1 MTELATRF
9 ADIDPLPAVWTWR
22 QRVPVAE
29 LTILAGPGGV
39 GKGILCADLAA
50 RISTGRQLPD
60 GGPAEP
66 AASVLMVSSEDDRH
80 VVVVNRLNAA
90 GADLERIA
98 DMSMVSGAPFTLPE
112 HAGALRQAIDEMPGC
127 RAVFLDP
134 LAGVAPVALT
144 SVARVRSVLAPLQRI
159 SADTGVSIVCAHHV
173 TKAGSVAGSAAV
185 VDAVRSVLVITRDP
199 ANPSVRCIRSL
210 KSNMGSQEPPVVRYA
225 IEGEDN
231 EACVRYL
238 SEPDKPESG
247 QAAILRWL
255 RESGQVC
262 SGQAIAAG
270 VRISY
275 ATTRVL
281 LARLAAKEAAK
292 ELVTSPSRGWFAVS
306 DMAGVTTPVQGR
318 HAVASVTGIW
328 GE

>member
-1 MTELATRF
+1 MTALLATRF
-9 ADIDPLPAVWTWR
+9 TEIDPLPAVWTWR

-29 LTILAGPGGV
+29 LSILAAPGGT

-50 RISTGRQLPD
+50 RISMGRQLPD

-66 AASVLMVSSEDDRH
+66 PASVLMVSREDDPN
-80 VVVVNRLNAA
+80 VVVVNRLTAA

-98 DMSMVSGAPFTLPE
+98 DLSMVSGAPFTLPE
-112 HAGALRQAIDEMPGC
+112 HAGALRQAIDELPGC
-127 RAVFLDP
+127 RLVILDP

-159 SADTGVSIVCAHHV
+159 AADTGVSIVCTHHV
-173 TKAGSVAGSAAV
+173 TKSGSVAGSAAV
-185 VDAVRSVLVITRDP
+185 VDAVRSVLVIQRDP
-199 ANPSVRCIRSL
+199 ANPSVRCIRL
-210 KSNMGSQEPPVVRYA
+210 IKSNMGSQEPPVVRYS

-231 EACVRYL
+231 LACVRYL

-247 QAAILRWL
+247 QAAIMRYL

-262 SGQAIAAG
+262 SGQAVAAA
-270 VRISY
+270 VKISY
-275 ATTRVL
+275 ATCRVL
-281 LARLAAKEAAK
+281 LARLAAK
-292 ELVTSPSRGWFAVS
+292 ELVTSPSRGWFAAS
-306 DMAGVTTPVQGR
+306 DMASVTTAGQGR